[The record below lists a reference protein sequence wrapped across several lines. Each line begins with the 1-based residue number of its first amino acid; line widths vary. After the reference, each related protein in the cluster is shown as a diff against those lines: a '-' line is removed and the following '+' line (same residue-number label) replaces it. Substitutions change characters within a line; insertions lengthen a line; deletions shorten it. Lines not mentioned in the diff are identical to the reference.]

1 MKLSKA
7 IIAFRDGMD
16 GIVTVEWVI
25 LTAAVIGLAVA
36 VLTAVRAGVEGLS
49 QDIASRL
56 MNTRIDTTMKP

>member
-36 VLTAVRAGVEGLS
+36 VLTAVRAGGRV
-49 QDIASRL
+49 SRK
-56 MNTRIDTTMKP
+56 TSPAG